1 MRSILTML
9 ILVITALQALAD
21 KVVVLENAQESV
33 QARAHLLMQAK
44 KTIDVQYFTIENDQI
59 TVGGLALI
67 RAAAREG
74 AIVRIIV
81 DSMHNLMTKQLMAA
95 LMENLDAQSAKNIQI
110 KEFNGFNL
118 FHPLCYTRRM
128 HDKSLIIDGKYLIV
142 GDRNIANGYFD
153 VGTKDKNGLSL
164 PIYQGIDV
172 LIEGEKAAAQAT
184 KYFND
189 RWISK
194 DVKPVHLYSFS
205 AEQLDINYCK
215 YQQSE
220 SNSGFQCESN
230 QEYSARLVK
239 QEIARLDEAINRIRN
254 GQSTIINPNMNTDY
268 FANAYETDDV
278 EFIHDEVIPGK
289 RVCKGKTENSIGNK
303 LYKAIEQNTTQSLIV
318 TTPYLVVTPQMEEL
332 VIKLAGKGVNVRFV
346 TNSMISNDVP
356 SAHQGY
362 LKTREKLLNAGV
374 KIYEYESIVRDTSTI
389 ETLHAKTVLM
399 DSKKVFIGSYNWDYR
414 SQNLNSEVGIL
425 IGLDGSKFTSPTS
438 DVRSRIAG
446 ILRKAKLV
454 KADGQLDSTH
464 TVETDFSELDSKE
477 LIQIINSRKE
487 ANEQWK
493 GHLENRL
500 YGDFLLK
507 QL

>member
-1 MRSILTML
+1 MRSILAMF
-9 ILVITALQALAD
+9 IMIISALQAMAD
-21 KVVVLENAQESV
+21 KVVVLEGAQESV
-33 QARAHLLMQAK
+33 QARAHLLMKAK

-74 AIVRIIV
+74 ADVRIIV

-95 LMENLDAQSAKNIQI
+95 LLDNLDANAAKRIQI

-118 FHPLCYTRRM
+118 FHPMCYTRRM
-128 HDKSLIIDGKYLIV
+128 HDKSLIIDGQYLIV

-153 VGTKDKNGLSL
+153 VGTKDKHGLSL

-172 LIEGEKAAAQAT
+172 LIEGQNAAAQAT
-184 KYFND
+184 EYFNK
-189 RWISK
+189 RWDSK

-205 AEQLDINYCK
+205 AEQLDVNYCK

-220 SNSGFQCESN
+220 SNSAFQCESN

-254 GQSTIINPNMNTDY
+254 GQSSIISQDANTDY
-268 FANAYETDDV
+268 FADAYQTDDV
-278 EFIHDEVIPGK
+278 QFIHDEVVPGK

-303 LYKAIEQNTTQSLIV
+303 LYKAIEENTTKSLIV

-332 VIKLAGKGVNVRFV
+332 VIKLAKKGVNVRFV

-356 SAHQGY
+356 AAHQGY

-399 DSKKVFIGSYNWDYR
+399 DAKKVFIGSYNWDFR
-414 SQNLNSEVGIL
+414 SQNLNSEVGVL
-425 IGLDGSKFTSPTS
+425 IGLNGDKRASPTS
-438 DVRSRIAG
+438 DVRNRIAG

-454 KADGQLDSTH
+454 KADGGLDSSH
-464 TVETDFSELDSKE
+464 TVATDFSELDSKE
-477 LIQIINSRKE
+477 LIEIINTRTKE
-487 ANEQWK
+487 NEKWK
-493 GHLENRL
+493 GHLENGL